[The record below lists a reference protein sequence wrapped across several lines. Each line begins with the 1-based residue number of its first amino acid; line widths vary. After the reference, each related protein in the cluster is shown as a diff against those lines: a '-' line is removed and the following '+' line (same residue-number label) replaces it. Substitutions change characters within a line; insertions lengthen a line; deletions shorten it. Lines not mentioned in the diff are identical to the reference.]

1 MTDDDNNKT
10 ENRKPIGRDRFG
22 REVYG
27 RDMKTWADMVKSLD
41 EQTRPASENLKKML
55 DDFAVPVSVNSS
67 TGSAVKVFE
76 LDPIRDID
84 ISEDLTYLEQ
94 QAFDKQRMH
103 LRYLKDN
110 PAVTCAKIGLD
121 LGRASEKHGRWVVED
136 VLKRR
141 DMAET
146 EATESRKVTF
156 GVIVTLAKLWIVNW
170 FRSD

>member
-103 LRYLKDN
+103 LRFLKDN
-110 PAVTCAKIGLD
+110 PGMTCAKIGLT
-121 LGRASEKHGRWVVED
+121 LGRATEEQGRWVVED
-136 VLKRR
+136 VLRRR
-141 DMAET
+141 DAS
-146 EATESRKVTF
+146 EAKADDSVKVTLKAAV
-156 GVIVTLAKLWIVNW
+156 GLLKIW
-170 FRSD
+170 FLNLFHSS